1 MNIQITSR
9 KFRAKDSLKLFISD
23 EIKSLER
30 YNDKIREA
38 NVILSFMH
46 QKDSIKTAEINLKLP
61 GRTIT
66 ANETSDDFYKSINTA
81 TGKLARQLKKVKTKK
96 ISKKR

>member
-9 KFRAKDSLKLFISD
+9 KFRAKDSLKLFITD

-30 YNDKIREA
+30 FNDQIREA

-61 GRTIT
+61 GKTISV
-66 ANETSDDFYKSINTA
+66 NETSDDFYKSINFA
-81 TGKLARQLKKVKTKK
+81 ADKLARQLKKIKTKR

>member
-30 YNDKIREA
+30 FNDQIREA

-61 GRTIT
+61 GKTLSV
-66 ANETSDDFYKSINTA
+66 NETSDDFSN
-81 TGKLARQLKKVKTKK
+81 QLLLL
-96 ISKKR
+96 REN

>member
-23 EIKSLER
+23 EVKSLER
-30 YNDKIREA
+30 FNDQIREA

-46 QKDSIKTAEINLKLP
+46 QKDSVKTAEINLKLP
-61 GRTIT
+61 GKTIT
-66 ANETSDDFYKSINTA
+66 VNETTDDFYKSINSA
-81 TGKLARQLKKVKTKK
+81 TGKLARVLKKIKTKN
-96 ISKKR
+96 IAKKR

>member
-30 YNDKIREA
+30 FNDQIREA

-61 GRTIT
+61 GKTLSV
-66 ANETSDDFYKSINTA
+66 NETSDDFFKSVTSA
-81 TGKLARQLKKVKTKK
+81 SGKLARQLKKIKTKK